1 MHLGNAIEVE
11 LFMRRGGKIVLIS
24 ICFAIVI
31 AALSGFVDITPQG
44 IVGATWHGWPFAWRY
59 VIVYPG
65 SPENYDFK
73 NFLFDFIVW
82 FIPILA
88 IMGLLSMVPRGTRK

>member
-1 MHLGNAIEVE
+1 M
-11 LFMRRGGKIVLIS
+11 IVS
-24 ICFAIVI
+24 ICAGLAIVI
-31 AALSGFVDITPQG
+31 TILSGFVDVTPQG
-44 IVGATWHGWPFAWRY
+44 ILGASWHGWPFAWRY

-73 NFLFDFIVW
+73 NFTFDVVMW

-88 IMGLLSMVPRGTRK
+88 IGGLLSTRFSRKRK